1 MKTDKDIESFLKEN
15 RPSVTD
21 NPSFLLE
28 VQQKMSAVNG
38 IKSEVDRQ
46 RKYSRIVLVCTLV
59 LGFVAGALAM
69 TLSYLYPIDPEA
81 ISDNIITSIRLFIE
95 PWKHYLMIPVACCAI
110 ALGLLALTRRRGFSR
125 F

>member
-1 MKTDKDIESFLKEN
+1 MNVEALIWFALMVVFLLIESAT
-15 RPSVTD
+15 VTML
-21 NPSFLLE
+21 S
-28 VQQKMSAVNG
+28 
-38 IKSEVDRQ
+38 IW
-46 RKYSRIVLVCTLV
+46 
-59 LGFVAGALAM
+59 FVAGALAM

-81 ISDNIITSIRLFIE
+81 ISDNIITSIRLVIE